1 MAREYNIEEI
11 EFEKNEIP
19 KEKLLTGEYLKGISP
34 HQNIQPNAEVEEGEY
49 LQFPDQEVTK
59 ALGNEHKGGGV
70 KVAIPDGTKILS
82 DHLKPTKKQIRQI
95 EKSFNINV
103 SESDTFAK
111 VVEKYTKKIGLAKLT
126 DDQEKVFSQLEKMTR
141 NKDIPKATADVN
153 LEYLSSKIKKI
164 EEAKKPLESERKN
177 FFDYVF
183 QLQEAT
189 KKPEERADQFRFGGT
204 FEQTAMKFGMTP
216 QEAEAYLKKGG
227 FFTSDRFPMFEDGG
241 VKFNYNFRTNALQ
254 NLEREYQRSA
264 SKGAYGS
271 LGSAED
277 VQKGLQELYNNFPDY
292 VTQRMGNYISVE
304 NGKVNFKGGISLNQK
319 QNIVGDLQQD
329 MQRRYE
335 ANLETVLSDP
345 DATPEQKKAAQDW
358 FEKEAFTSNLKIEG
372 RVSKD
377 VEDKLKSKGITT
389 FGELEKQTAKD
400 KNYLTKLGVDKNEI
414 SKIQPYL
421 VRNFDQ
427 KYGQFTTGR
436 QTMGVDLVTPEDLKK
451 LQEKGIRTVKQLT
464 EADFEGLSDVSK
476 QRITEFKRR
485 TNLEQKKDA
494 DFFIDPIT
502 PDAEPA
508 KDPNTPEPTDLTPK
522 TEKEKEKTKPG
533 EQKEVVDNIK
543 VPPQPRGPRYFYT
556 PDQSP
561 LPPTALDP
569 VALFDARTTPIDPV
583 RIGIETQL
591 REANEQQRFIANT
604 LEGMPETQK
613 AAVLANMMATSQKQI
628 NQTATQ
634 ANQINAQNVASAELY
649 NAQQKDRESLMR
661 ANNLMSYE
669 QRTLLGKAKTEEML
683 RRYYDQLKKVN
694 IDNFKNTQKLNL
706 LDSVFPEYSLDTFG
720 MSVNFDPD
728 NPNKEILR
736 DSFLKMYPLLGNG

>member
-241 VKFNYNFRTNALQ
+241 IKTAENLTEEERKEIKEKWDGKTEAYIDFKNSAQAIESNDELLSDIYEQYKKSVESEDYYTGSKSETKKKFKEKYGKDLSQLNKEDVLKELLAFEERNARLAAHGLDPSTVGQ
-254 NLEREYQRSA
+254 NAAPNSPISEKTKKFIEDNPSLKDLDF
-264 SKGAYGS
+264 SKGYRGQAAYIAYYNT
-271 LGSAED
+271 LKNND
-277 VQKGLQELYNNFPDY
+277 KYKGLAEFQEGVGDE
-292 VTQRMGNYISVE
+292 TIAGTK
-304 NGKVNFKGGISLNQK
+304 GKVSGIDNFNTNTTLGQRLKYK
-319 QNIVGDLQQD
+319 WQQ
-329 MQRRYE
+329 
-335 ANLETVLSDP
+335 
-345 DATPEQKKAAQDW
+345 TP
-358 FEKEAFTSNLKIEG
+358 TP
-372 RVSKD
+372 
-377 VEDKLKSKGITT
+377 TT
-389 FGELEKQTAKD
+389 
-400 KNYLTKLGVDKNEI
+400 
-414 SKIQPYL
+414 
-421 VRNFDQ
+421 
-427 KYGQFTTGR
+427 
-436 QTMGVDLVTPEDLKK
+436 
-451 LQEKGIRTVKQLT
+451 
-464 EADFEGLSDVSK
+464 
-476 QRITEFKRR
+476 
-485 TNLEQKKDA
+485 
-494 DFFIDPIT
+494 
-502 PDAEPA
+502 
-508 KDPNTPEPTDLTPK
+508 PNTPEPTDLTPK